1 MAFYKGTHVLLVST
15 DSDKNWQVSSCW
27 CVDEYPQKPSQ
38 GSRILQV
45 RWLPELLNFYFVVP
59 LLQKYKLSK
68 SRSHLTSKMR
78 DGTALILLNFLTT
91 HQQELTCQFLLQSLD
106 PSKHVCPI

>member
-78 DGTALILLNFLTT
+78 DGP
-91 HQQELTCQFLLQSLD
+91 D
-106 PSKHVCPI
+106 PSKLFDHAPTGIFITIARPKQTCVPFKST